1 MITSGPLLSAYFTLK
16 VKLILGGLGGW
27 TVIGAGGGRGKGG
40 GGGGMM
46 MGCLPIFC
54 GTGGGGGGA

>member
-46 MGCLPIFC
+46 IGCLPIF
-54 GTGGGGGGA
+54 